1 MFDNTQIYNYS
12 YFQTVKNGNVPSVKC
27 PQANS
32 EEYFASL
39 LPYALY
45 DGGVVVYKP
54 CHIECVG
61 SGGLWNTFLAAVNTI
76 LSSLLCASITQ
87 YI

>member
-1 MFDNTQIYNYS
+1 MS
-12 YFQTVKNGNVPSVKC
+12 
-27 PQANS
+27 ANN

-45 DGGVVVYKP
+45 DGSVVVYEP
-54 CHIECVG
+54 CDIECVG
-61 SGGLWNTFLAAVNTI
+61 SGGLCNTFLSALNTI